1 LSIVGTTVAVA
12 LAIIK
17 SYEFF
22 QGLRPRIKASVTL
35 TSSEEIGNTIVLLNK
50 SSTPANLSY
59 FDLAWIERKLL
70 FGWPIPFTWRIVLD
84 ESPIDQPDGYYV
96 TIAPH
101 DTHTLSFTEEDHF
114 GWGRDLKQ
122 DIYLRLWLIGRRSP
136 IWIWITGPRRYRGR
150 RLAR

>member
-1 LSIVGTTVAVA
+1 V
-12 LAIIK
+12 
-17 SYEFF
+17 
-22 QGLRPRIKASVTL
+22 
-35 TSSEEIGNTIVLLNK
+35 
-50 SSTPANLSY
+50 
-59 FDLAWIERKLL
+59 
-70 FGWPIPFTWRIVLD
+70 RIVLD

-136 IWIWITGPRRYRGR
+136 IWIGSLDRVGIGAGGLRGER
-150 RLAR
+150 TNS